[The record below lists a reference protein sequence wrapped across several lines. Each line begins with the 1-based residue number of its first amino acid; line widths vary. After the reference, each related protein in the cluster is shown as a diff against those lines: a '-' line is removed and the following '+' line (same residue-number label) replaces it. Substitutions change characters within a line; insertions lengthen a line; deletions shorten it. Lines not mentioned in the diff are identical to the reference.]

1 MATFWKKSMVW
12 LGLEDEGA
20 DEYQAAP
27 GLPPLGE
34 PVPGTALPPEP
45 GTAPPTGVV
54 GEALAEPESG
64 SLFEQSGTV
73 RTVQPSAAPV
83 SIPESGVRTIP
94 GGSAS
99 VHVVEATGFND
110 AQEVGERFRSSQPVI
125 MNLTLVDRDTARRL
139 VDFASGLTFALRG
152 SMQKVGEQVFL
163 IMPANAVVSTEEKQ
177 RLKERGIEL

>member
-1 MATFWKKSMVW
+1 MVW

-20 DEYQAAP
+20 EEYPVAP
-27 GLPPLGE
+27 GAPGAPGMDE
-34 PVPGTALPPEP
+34 PVPGTAVPPDP

-54 GEALAEPESG
+54 SAYEPERS
-64 SLFEQSGTV
+64 SLFEGSGTV
-73 RTVQPSAAPV
+73 RTVQPSTAPAP
-83 SIPESGVRTIP
+83 IAESGVRTIP

-110 AQEVGERFRSSQPVI
+110 AQEVGERFRSIQPVI
-125 MNLTLVDRDTARRL
+125 MNLQLVDRDTARRL

-163 IMPANAVVSTEEKQ
+163 IMPANVVVSSEEKQ
-177 RLKERGIEL
+177 RLRDRGIDL